1 MIDSVSVPLSLEFA
15 AIGVISATVFRGCCV
30 LYQIL
35 ASFSRFELNITC
47 KYNAVA
53 LKFGQFSI
61 SSKVNIESPQGLISM
76 RQEIF
81 VLQEAVGP
89 FLEKKA

>member
-15 AIGVISATVFRGCCV
+15 AIGVISATVFGGCV

-61 SSKVNIESPQGLISM
+61 SSRMNIESPQGLISM
-76 RQEIF
+76 RREIF